1 MTRVNATPAAYA
13 GGLPLPAHVAEQASR
28 WYVLLTS
35 GADTVQDRLAWE
47 RWRQADPDHERA
59 WAHLMRVDGRMRE
72 LGGSPAYQALT
83 VDRRNGRRRALIA
96 MLGLATCTGGLVWTA
111 DRMRWV
117 RLSPD
122 YVAGVGEQSLVTLVD
137 GTEVLLNTDSA
148 IDVLYD
154 GRTRRLRLRRGEIQI
169 RTGHAA
175 GYAGLPFRVD
185 TPSGGVRALG
195 TRFMVRLDGDQTRVA
210 LLEGHVEIE
219 PAAGGSPLLLQPGQA
234 TRYGAQGIE
243 PVRPV
248 ALADTAWI
256 NAELAAD
263 DMPLDRF
270 LAELS
275 RYRHGLISCDAPAA
289 KLRISGLFPLNDT
302 DRALQA
308 VARLLPVT
316 VTRRSPYWVR
326 VSAR

>member
-1 MTRVNATPAAYA
+1 MGAPATAYA
-13 GGLPLPAHVAEQASR
+13 GGLPLAPHVAEQASR
-28 WYVLLTS
+28 WYVLLMS
-35 GADTVQDRLAWE
+35 GADTAEDRRAWE

-59 WAHLMRVDGRMRE
+59 WAHLMRADGRMRE
-72 LGGSPAYQALT
+72 LAGSPAYEALT
-83 VDRRNGRRRALIA
+83 VDRRQSRRRALIA
-96 MLGLATCTGGLVWTA
+96 MVGLAACTGGLAWTA
-111 DRMRWV
+111 DRMRWL

-122 YVAGVGEQSLVTLVD
+122 YAAGVGEQRTVALVD
-137 GTEVLLNTDSA
+137 GTEILLNTDSA

-154 GRTRRLRLRRGEIQI
+154 GRARRVRLRRGEIQI

-185 TPSGGVRALG
+185 TPAGGVRALG
-195 TRFMVRLDGDQTRVA
+195 TRFLVRLDGDQTRVA

-219 PAAGGSPLLLQPGQA
+219 TAAGGARLLLQPGQA
-234 TRYGAQGIE
+234 TRYGAAGIE

-275 RYRHGLISCDAPAA
+275 RYRPGLISCDAPAA

-302 DRALQA
+302 DRVLQA

>member
-1 MTRVNATPAAYA
+1 MTRVSAPPVAYA
-13 GGLPLPAHVAEQASR
+13 GGLPLPPHVAEQASR
-28 WYVLLTS
+28 WYVLLMS

-59 WAHLMRVDGRMRE
+59 WVHLMRADGRIRE
-72 LGGSPAYQALT
+72 LEGSPAYQALT
-83 VDRRNGRRRALIA
+83 AERRKGRRRALIA
-96 MLGLATCTGGLVWTA
+96 MLGLAACTGVLAWTA
-111 DRMRWV
+111 DRTRWV

-122 YVAGVGEQSLVTLVD
+122 HVAGVGEQRTVELVD
-137 GTEVLLNTDSA
+137 GSEVLLNTDSA

-154 GRTRRLRLRRGEIQI
+154 GRARRLRLRRGEIQV

-185 TPSGGVRALG
+185 TPAGGVRALG
-195 TRFMVRLDGDQTRVA
+195 TRFIVRLDGDQTRVA
-210 LLEGHVEIE
+210 LLEGLVEIE
-219 PAAGGSPLLLQPGQA
+219 PVAGGSRLLLQPGQA
-234 TRYGAQGIE
+234 TRYGARGIE

-248 ALADTAWI
+248 ALADTAWV

-275 RYRHGLISCDAPAA
+275 RYRHGLISCDATAA
-289 KLRISGLFPLNDT
+289 RLRISGLFPLNDT

>member
-1 MTRVNATPAAYA
+1 MKRASATPVAYA
-13 GGLPLPAHVAEQASR
+13 GGLPLAPHVAEQASR

-35 GADTVQDRLAWE
+35 GAETAQDRQAWE

-59 WAHLMRVDGRMRE
+59 WVHLMRADGRMRE

-83 VDRRNGRRRALIA
+83 GDRRKGRRALIA
-96 MLGLATCTGGLVWTA
+96 MLGLVTCTGGLVWTA
-111 DRMRWV
+111 DRKRWV
-117 RLSPD
+117 RISPD
-122 YVAGVGEQSLVTLVD
+122 YVAGVGEQRTVMLDD

-148 IDVLYD
+148 IDVRYD

-175 GYAGLPFRVD
+175 GYAGMPFRVD
-185 TPSGGVRALG
+185 TPAGGVRALG
-195 TRFMVRLDGDQTRVA
+195 TRFMVRLDGEQTRVA

-219 PAAGGSPLLLQPGQA
+219 PAAGGSRLLLQPGQA
-234 TRYGAQGIE
+234 TRYGASSIE

>member
-1 MTRVNATPAAYA
+1 M
-13 GGLPLPAHVAEQASR
+13 
-28 WYVLLTS
+28 
-35 GADTVQDRLAWE
+35 
-47 RWRQADPDHERA
+47 
-59 WAHLMRVDGRMRE
+59 
-72 LGGSPAYQALT
+72 
-83 VDRRNGRRRALIA
+83 
-96 MLGLATCTGGLVWTA
+96 
-111 DRMRWV
+111 

-122 YVAGVGEQSLVTLVD
+122 HVAGVGEQRTVELAD

-154 GRTRRLRLRRGEIQI
+154 ERTRRLRLRRGEIQV

-185 TPSGGVRALG
+185 TPAGGVRALG
-195 TRFMVRLDGDQTRVA
+195 TRFMVRLDGDHTRVA
-210 LLEGHVEIE
+210 LLEGLVEIE
-219 PAAGGSPLLLQPGQA
+219 PAAGGSRLLLQPGQA
-234 TRYGAQGIE
+234 TRYGADGIE

-248 ALADTAWI
+248 ALADTAWV

-275 RYRHGLISCDAPAA
+275 RYRRGLISCDAPAA
-289 KLRISGLFPLNDT
+289 RLRISGLFPLDDT

-308 VARLLPVT
+308 MARLLPVT
-316 VTRRSPYWVR
+316 VTRRSPYWIR

>member
-1 MTRVNATPAAYA
+1 MTRASAPPVAYA
-13 GGLPLPAHVAEQASR
+13 GGLPLPQHVAEQASR
-28 WYVLLTS
+28 WYVLLMS
-35 GADTVQDRLAWE
+35 GTHTEEDRQACE
-47 RWRQADPDHERA
+47 RWRQADPDNERA
-59 WAHLMRVDGRMRE
+59 WAHLMRADGRLRD
-72 LGGSPAYQALT
+72 LAGSPAYQALT
-83 VDRRNGRRRALIA
+83 NGQRKGRRRALIA
-96 MLGLATCTGGLVWTA
+96 MLGLATGAGGLLWTV

-122 YVAGVGEQSLVTLVD
+122 HVAGVGEQRTVVLAD

-154 GRTRRLRLRRGEIQI
+154 ERTRRLRLRRGEIQI

-185 TPSGGVRALG
+185 TPAGGVRALG
-195 TRFMVRLDGDQTRVA
+195 TRFMVRLDGDQARVA
-210 LLEGHVEIE
+210 LLEGLVEIE
-219 PAAGGSPLLLQPGQA
+219 PAAGGSRLLLQPGQA
-234 TRYGAQGIE
+234 TRYGAGRIE

-248 ALADTAWI
+248 ALADIAWI

-275 RYRHGLISCDAPAA
+275 RYRRGLISCDAPAA
-289 KLRISGLFPLNDT
+289 RLRISGLFPLDDT

-308 VARLLPVT
+308 MARLLPVT